1 MTTASMSI
9 IVPAHDEE
17 PIIEAFLRRLVD
29 AAEPGELD
37 VVVVCNGCTDD
48 TATVA
53 RRLGPPVR
61 VIETEIGHKPTALNL
76 GDDATDVFPRFY
88 LDADVDIDL
97 DAVRACARAL
107 DDGAL
112 AAAPQLRVDTGGS
125 SWPVRS
131 YYRVWTELPWVR
143 QGMVGSGVFAVSAE
157 GRERFDRFPDD
168 GADDLFF
175 SAQYAPDERRSV
187 DGATFSV
194 TASPGA
200 WQLVRRRS
208 RIVAANQLMADRVEA
223 LPGAPSTGLRSV
235 VELLR
240 RRPRLLPHAVPFIA
254 ITIAARL
261 RARRMLARGEVTWEG
276 DDRRPTT
283 TV

>member
-1 MTTASMSI
+1 MSPASMSI
-9 IVPAHDEE
+9 VVPAHDEE
-17 PIIEAFLRRLVD
+17 PIIEGFLRRLVD
-29 AAEPGELD
+29 AADPGELD
-37 VVVVCNGCTDD
+37 VVVVCNGCSDD
-48 TATVA
+48 TAAVA
-53 RRLGPPVR
+53 RRIGPPVR
-61 VIETEIGHKPTALNL
+61 VIETDIGHKPTALNL
-76 GDDATDVFPRFY
+76 ADDATDVFPRLY

-107 DDGAL
+107 DEGAL
-112 AAAPQLRVDTGGS
+112 AAAPRLLVDTSAS

-131 YYRVWTELPWVR
+131 YYRVWMELPWVQ

-157 GRERFDRFPDD
+157 GRERFERFPDD

-187 DGATFSV
+187 DATFSV
-194 TASPGA
+194 QASPNA
-200 WQLVRRRS
+200 RRLVRRRS
-208 RIVAANQLMADRVEA
+208 RIVAANQLMADRVAA

-235 VELLR
+235 VDLLR
-240 RRPRLLPHAVPFIA
+240 RRPALVPHAVSFLG

-261 RARRMLARGEVTWEG
+261 RARRMLARGEVAWEG
-276 DDRRPTT
+276 DERRPTT